1 MTLVLVN
8 LVLAFAWAAVSGSF
22 TLLNIVFGFVL
33 GGAALLLLR
42 GQVGQVTYFRRTW
55 LVTVLIAIFL
65 WELVK
70 SSVRVA
76 AIVLAPKRDL
86 SPAIIAYPLTC
97 DRDFEITVLANLI
110 TLTPGTLSVDVSD
123 DRKTLYIHSIDVP
136 YADALVTDIR
146 DAFERR
152 ILETFR

>member
-42 GQVGQVTYFRRTW
+42 GQVGRVTYFRRAW
-55 LVTVLIAIFL
+55 LVSVLVAIFL

-76 AIVLAPKRDL
+76 AIVLAPQRDL

-136 YADALVTDIR
+136 DVDALVTDIR
-146 DAFERR
+146 EAFERR